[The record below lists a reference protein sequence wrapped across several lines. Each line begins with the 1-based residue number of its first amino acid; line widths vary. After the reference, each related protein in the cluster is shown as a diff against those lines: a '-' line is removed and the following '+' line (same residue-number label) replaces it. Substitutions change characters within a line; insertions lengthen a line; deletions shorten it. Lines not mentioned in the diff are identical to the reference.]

1 MLKLHAIGRDGLEA
15 AAELLLQGFPS
26 RSLAF
31 WQDGLKRLSDYSNDV
46 NAGSIG
52 SILMAD
58 GVPVGVLLT
67 INRRDAQSDRK
78 IVNLSGWY
86 VREDHRWYAPRML
99 LSALSDSGAI
109 YTDLTPS
116 EAAVAMNERLGFRT
130 IGYDVHLLP
139 LPLLAMTGRKRGRLR
154 SIDDLPH
161 DALAESIRQDL
172 ARHRAL
178 GCIVT
183 IIEAD
188 GRFHPLVFD
197 SFKRKGIPIARVI
210 YTESNDL
217 IVDNLGPLSRHLTAR
232 GIPLLSLRMPERS
245 ALPCSWL
252 WRRGLRYQV
261 KGEWDERKT
270 DELYSE
276 RVLLKV

>member
-31 WQDGLKRLSDYSNDV
+31 WQDGLKRLSDYSNDA

-52 SILMAD
+52 NMLMAD

-67 INRRDAQSDRK
+67 INRRDSQTDRK

-99 LSALSDSGAI
+99 LSALSDAGAV

-116 EAAVAMNERLGFRT
+116 DAAVAMNDRLGFRT

-139 LPLLAMTGRKRGRLR
+139 LPLLAVTGRGRGRLR
-154 SIDDLPH
+154 SIDDLPEG
-161 DALAESIRQDL
+161 ALAGPIRQDL

-183 IIEAD
+183 TIEA
-188 GRFHPLVFD
+188 GGKFHPLVFD
-197 SFKRKGIPIARVI
+197 TFRRKGIPIARVI
-210 YTESNDL
+210 YAESNDL
-217 IVDNLGPLSRHLTAR
+217 IIEHLGPLSRHLIAR

-245 ALPCSWL
+245 TLPCSWL